1 MMPVATKYEVIDSDI
16 VTITPPTP
24 PAPLPDLKNSQ
35 NGNNVIDEKPEV
47 QHLESGRESVSD
59 ERQKQID
66 MAAKTIRQYREK

>member
-1 MMPVATKYEVIDSDI
+1 MPIPTKYEEIDSDI

-24 PAPLPDLKNSQ
+24 ETSLPDLKNSQ

-47 QHLESGRESVSD
+47 QHLDNSTGTVSD

-66 MAAKTIRQYREK
+66 MAAKTIREYREK

>member
-1 MMPVATKYEVIDSDI
+1 MMPIPTKYEEIDSDI

-24 PAPLPDLKNSQ
+24 ETSLPDLKNSQ

-47 QHLESGRESVSD
+47 QHLDNSTGTVSD

-66 MAAKTIRQYREK
+66 MAAKTIREYREK